1 MNEVVSK
8 TARVGRSK
16 RSIATRWMVNTLS
29 VIALLLIIA
38 NVSIYYFM
46 RQYYYGSAESYVVS
60 EANATATILA
70 RLYGDLAVN
79 YSTGVR
85 ELIEGF

>member
-38 NVSIYYFM
+38 NVIIYYFM
-46 RQYYYGSAESYVVS
+46 RK
-60 EANATATILA
+60 
-70 RLYGDLAVN
+70 
-79 YSTGVR
+79 
-85 ELIEGF
+85 